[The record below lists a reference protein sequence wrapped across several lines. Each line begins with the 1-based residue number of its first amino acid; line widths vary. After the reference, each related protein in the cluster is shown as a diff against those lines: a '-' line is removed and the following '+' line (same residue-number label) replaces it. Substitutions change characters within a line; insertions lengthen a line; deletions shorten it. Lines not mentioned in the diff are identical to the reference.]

1 MAGTAKASS
10 TLATQQAAKNKKTTQ
25 YPAMIRSSGINT
37 TMNKEDIIRWYAG
50 FCQSIQIDNGKIYLD
65 DDHLLVYL
73 EPKDGMITL
82 GSEIHDAR
90 ITYLVG
96 KYDYATVDKLV
107 AIWTEFMELNND
119 TPRIISRILPSV

>member
-1 MAGTAKASS
+1 
-10 TLATQQAAKNKKTTQ
+10 
-25 YPAMIRSSGINT
+25 
-37 TMNKEDIIRWYAG
+37 MNKEDLTRWFAG
-50 FCQSIQIDNGKIYLD
+50 FCPTIEIDKGKIYLD

-90 ITYLVG
+90 ITYLIG
-96 KYDYATVDKLV
+96 KYDYETVDKLIAV
-107 AIWTEFMELNND
+107 WSEFMELNND

>member
-1 MAGTAKASS
+1 
-10 TLATQQAAKNKKTTQ
+10 
-25 YPAMIRSSGINT
+25 
-37 TMNKEDIIRWYAG
+37 MNKEDLTRWFAG
-50 FCQSIQIDNGKIYLD
+50 FCPSIKIDNGKIYLD

-90 ITYLVG
+90 ATYLVG

-107 AIWTEFMELNND
+107 AIWSEFMDLNND
-119 TPRIISRILPSV
+119 TPRTVSSLLSSL